1 MYQDIEELY
10 EACMNCKKCKL
21 YTNRT
26 NMVFADGNPNSDLM
40 FIGERTSG
48 QMKMLQEYHL

>member
-1 MYQDIEELY
+1 MYQDIEDLY
-10 EACMNCKKCKL
+10 KACMNCKKCKL
-21 YTNRT
+21 CTNRT
-26 NMVFADGNPNSDLM
+26 NMVFDDGDLGSNLM